1 MKRDFTHRC
10 RTGVHVAP
18 AQVLRVFARLRTVAA
33 YMTLAATT
41 LFSAAAVAQ
50 EASSFRAKQIT
61 IYVGFSAT
69 SGIGYDTYA
78 RVLGQVLGKYIP
90 GKPTVV
96 VSNKPG
102 GGSMTAANYI
112 AQVAAKDGSEIAMV
126 GRGVG
131 MDRLVFG
138 AKSAAQFDAT
148 KMNWLGS
155 MNNEVS
161 GFFISDTAPVK
172 SLEDVLAGKPFI
184 VGSAGVSSDLHIFSI
199 VTNAIFGSRM
209 KIVSGYPGTNEILLS
224 LERGEVD
231 GLLGYSWAAARTGSA
246 EMLRSGKLKNI
257 MQLGLRKHAD
267 LPDLPLVMDLV
278 KNEDDRRVLE
288 LIFARQAMGRPL
300 VAPPGTPPATVAMLR
315 KAFMEAMRD
324 PELIETARKLT
335 LEIDAMPGEEVQGI
349 VERLHGFP
357 EAVIARTQALA
368 DAPAAR

>member
-1 MKRDFTHRC
+1 MARSKSFTGCNAGAHTR
-10 RTGVHVAP
+10 RLFGRMRLALSAVFALSLGHVA
-18 AQVLRVFARLRTVAA
+18 
-33 YMTLAATT
+33 M
-41 LFSAAAVAQ
+41 AQ
-50 EASSFRAKQIT
+50 ETAPFRAKQVT
-61 IYVGFSAT
+61 IHVGFSAT

-78 RVLGQVLGKYIP
+78 RVLSQVLGKNLP
-90 GKPTVV
+90 GKPTIVV
-96 VSNKPG
+96 ANKPG

-112 AQVAAKDGSEIAMV
+112 AQVAAKDGSEIGMV
-126 GRGVG
+126 GRGVA

-138 AKSAAQFDAT
+138 PKSAAQFDAT

-172 SLEDVLAGKPFI
+172 NLDDVLSGKPFI
-184 VGSAGVSSDLHIFSI
+184 VGSAGASSDLHIFSI

-209 KIVSGYPGTNEILLS
+209 KIVSGYPGTNEILLG

-246 EMLRSGKLKNI
+246 DMLRSGKLTNI
-257 MQLGLRKHAD
+257 MQLGLRKHPD

-288 LIFARQAMGRPL
+288 LIFARQSMGRPL
-300 VAPPGTPPATVAMLR
+300 VAPPGTPPAVVATLR

-324 PELIETARKLT
+324 PELVETARKLT
-335 LEIDAMPGEEVQGI
+335 LEIDAMPGEEVQAI
-349 VERLHGFP
+349 VERLHAFP
-357 EAVIARTQALA
+357 SAVIERTQALA
-368 DAPAAR
+368 NAPSTR